1 MKNALKKFKDLF
13 FEEEEYEEVVDD
25 GIEEVVEEVK
35 TTVEPVF
42 QDIRLS
48 NEEKEEEVVE
58 EKVEEKVEPKKS
70 ELLTIAPSKDKPK
83 PSQTKPQV
91 KKPEVTNLNVS
102 KKADYEFTQVI
113 SPIYGLKSSET
124 QAQPAVKK
132 MNPKKVSALKSPI
145 GTVLSPMYGVYEEN
159 PMVHEVEVEPELEN
173 MKVEDFIVNKEVN
186 KKSEPKMVNVVNLS
200 LFDDEQ

>member
-13 FEEEEYEEVVDD
+13 FEEEEYEEIVDD
-25 GIEEVVEEVK
+25 GIEEEPVVA
-35 TTVEPVF
+35 VEPVF
-42 QDIRLS
+42 QDIRLDK
-48 NEEKEEEVVE
+48 EEKEEKPVVE
-58 EKVEEKVEPKKS
+58 EVDEEKVEPKKS

-83 PSQTKPQV
+83 PSQSKPTV

-113 SPIYGLKSSET
+113 SPIYGLKST
-124 QAQPAVKK
+124 QDQTQPVVKK

-159 PMVHEVEVEPELEN
+159 PMVHEVEVEPELVD
-173 MKVEDFIVNKEVN
+173 MKVDDFLDKKET
-186 KKSEPKMVNVVNLS
+186 KKPETKTVNVVNLS

>member
-13 FEEEEYEEVVDD
+13 FEEEEYEEIVDD
-25 GIEEVVEEVK
+25 GIEEEPVVA
-35 TTVEPVF
+35 VEPVF
-42 QDIRLS
+42 QDIRLDK
-48 NEEKEEEVVE
+48 EEKEEAVVE
-58 EKVEEKVEPKKS
+58 EVVEEKVEPKKS

-83 PSQTKPQV
+83 PSQSKPTV

-102 KKADYEFTQVI
+102 KKTDYEFTQVI
-113 SPIYGLKSSET
+113 SPIYGLKST
-124 QAQPAVKK
+124 QDQSQPVVKK

-159 PMVHEVEVEPELEN
+159 PMVHEVEVEPELVD
-173 MKVEDFIVNKEVN
+173 MKVDDFLDKKET
-186 KKSEPKMVNVVNLS
+186 KKPETKTVNVVNLS

>member
-13 FEEEEYEEVVDD
+13 FEEEEYEEIVDD
-25 GIEEVVEEVK
+25 GIEEEPVVA
-35 TTVEPVF
+35 VEPVF
-42 QDIRLS
+42 QDIRLDK
-48 NEEKEEEVVE
+48 EEKEEEPVVE
-58 EKVEEKVEPKKS
+58 EVVEEKVEPKKS

-83 PSQTKPQV
+83 PSQSKTTV

-102 KKADYEFTQVI
+102 KKTDYEFTQVI
-113 SPIYGLKSSET
+113 SPIYGLKST
-124 QAQPAVKK
+124 QDQTQPVVKK

-159 PMVHEVEVEPELEN
+159 PMVHEVEVEPELVD
-173 MKVEDFIVNKEVN
+173 MKVDDFLDKKET
-186 KKSEPKMVNVVNLS
+186 KKPETKTVNVVNLS

>member
-13 FEEEEYEEVVDD
+13 FEEEEYEEIVDD
-25 GIEEVVEEVK
+25 GIEEEPVVA
-35 TTVEPVF
+35 VEPVF
-42 QDIRLS
+42 QDIRLDK
-48 NEEKEEEVVE
+48 EEKEEAVVE
-58 EKVEEKVEPKKS
+58 EVVEEKVEPKKS

-83 PSQTKPQV
+83 PSQSKPTV

-102 KKADYEFTQVI
+102 KKTDYEFTQVI
-113 SPIYGLKSSET
+113 SPIYGLKST
-124 QAQPAVKK
+124 QDQTQPVVKK

-159 PMVHEVEVEPELEN
+159 PMVHEVEVEPELVD
-173 MKVEDFIVNKEVN
+173 MKVDDFLDKKET
-186 KKSEPKMVNVVNLS
+186 KKPETKTVNVVNLS

>member
-13 FEEEEYEEVVDD
+13 FEEEEYEEIVDD
-25 GIEEVVEEVK
+25 GIEEEPVVA
-35 TTVEPVF
+35 VEPVF
-42 QDIRLS
+42 QDIRLDK
-48 NEEKEEEVVE
+48 EEKEEAVVE
-58 EKVEEKVEPKKS
+58 EVVEEKVEPKKS

-83 PSQTKPQV
+83 PSQSKPTV

-102 KKADYEFTQVI
+102 KKTDYEFTQVI

-173 MKVEDFIVNKEVN
+173 MKVEDFIVNKETN
-186 KKSEPKMVNVVNLS
+186 KKSEPKTVNVVNLS
-200 LFDDEQ
+200 LFDDKQ